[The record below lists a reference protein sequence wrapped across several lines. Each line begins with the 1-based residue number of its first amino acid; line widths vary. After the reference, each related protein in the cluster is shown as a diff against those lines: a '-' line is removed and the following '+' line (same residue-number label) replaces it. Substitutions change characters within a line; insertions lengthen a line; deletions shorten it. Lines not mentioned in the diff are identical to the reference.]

1 MTRLYDTED
10 LTLLTKGRMIWVGK
24 KKLRENETIFHPDDL
39 NKNPRLTLK
48 PLVPFTVTVS

>member
-10 LTLLTKGRMIWVGK
+10 LTLLTKGRMIWVSK
-24 KKLRENETIFHPDDL
+24 KKLREIETIFHHDYL

>member
-1 MTRLYDTED
+1 M
-10 LTLLTKGRMIWVGK
+10 LLTKGRMIWVSK
-24 KKLRENETIFHPDDL
+24 KKLREIETIFHHDDL

>member
-10 LTLLTKGRMIWVGK
+10 LMLLTKGRMIWVSK
-24 KKLRENETIFHPDDL
+24 KKLREIETIFQHDDL